1 MDCVRT
7 ALRLRPEGEVYCV
20 YRRTEA
26 EMPGREEERHHAHE
40 EGVHFEFLTLP
51 KRFLGNQR
59 GEVAT
64 MECVRMRLG
73 EPDAKGRRRPVE
85 LPGTEFTMEVDTVVL
100 ALGYNV
106 DPEIGESTPELR
118 VAKWGTVWVETES
131 TGQTSR
137 QDIWAAGDNVRGADL
152 VVTAVAAARKAA
164 GDIDRALRA
173 RPPKKSLPPQ

>member
-1 MDCVRT
+1 
-7 ALRLRPEGEVYCV
+7 
-20 YRRTEA
+20 
-26 EMPGREEERHHAHE
+26 
-40 EGVHFEFLTLP
+40 
-51 KRFLGNQR
+51 
-59 GEVAT
+59 
-64 MECVRMRLG
+64 MECIRMRLG

-173 RPPKKSLPPQ
+173 RPPKKTLPPQ